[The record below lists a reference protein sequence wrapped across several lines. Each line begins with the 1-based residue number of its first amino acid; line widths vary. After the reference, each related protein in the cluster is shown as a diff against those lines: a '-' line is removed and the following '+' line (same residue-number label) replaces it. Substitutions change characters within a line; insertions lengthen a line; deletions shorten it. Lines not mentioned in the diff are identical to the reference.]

1 MELAILSLP
10 AGTAGEIERVHQMM
24 EEGMECFHLRK
35 PEFSRMEMES
45 WIQEIDSQYRNR
57 LVVHSHHELAGEY
70 GLKGGHFS
78 SSVSKVPAGCRQMS
92 VSCHS
97 IRELHECRISF
108 DYAFLSPIFD
118 SISKQGYRSHFS
130 EEELREFLH
139 STDRRVFAL
148 GGIDEQNIDK
158 IRDLGFAGAAVLGA
172 LWQSED
178 PVEKFKRLN
187 ERCRT

>member
-1 MELAILSLP
+1 
-10 AGTAGEIERVHQMM
+10 
-24 EEGMECFHLRK
+24 MECFHLRK
-35 PEFSRMEMES
+35 PDFSRMEMES
-45 WIQEIDSQYRNR
+45 WIREIDSQFWNR

-78 SSVSKVPAGCRQMS
+78 SSVSKLPSGCRQTS

-97 IRELHECRISF
+97 IRELQECRISF

-118 SISKQGYRSHFS
+118 SISKKGYGSRFS
-130 EEELREFLH
+130 AEVLRELLK
-139 STDRRVFAL
+139 STERKVFAL
-148 GGIDEQNIDK
+148 GGIDEDK
-158 IRDLGFAGAAVLGA
+158 IDTIHDLGFAGAAVLGA
-172 LWQSED
+172 LWQSGD